1 MKQGGGLGGPEEG
14 SALRFLVGSS
24 GGYQDRFVIFE
35 VKRAPS
41 YEVSSMLGQVCMAFK
56 NDENK
61 RRDFGGLQFC
71 TRIIWDISIELIPHQ
86 KMFTTSE
93 EI

>member
-14 SALRFLVGSS
+14 SALRCWLVRQ
-24 GGYQDRFVIFE
+24 GYQDKFVVCE

-56 NDENK
+56 NDENT
-61 RRDFGGLQFC
+61 RRDFGG
-71 TRIIWDISIELIPHQ
+71 I
-86 KMFTTSE
+86 
-93 EI
+93 

>member
-1 MKQGGGLGGPEEG
+1 MGLEAPRRVALYG
-14 SALRFLVGSS
+14 SWLVRS
-24 GGYQDRFVIFE
+24 GYQDRFVIFE

-86 KMFTTSE
+86 KMFTTSK

>member
-1 MKQGGGLGGPEEG
+1 
-14 SALRFLVGSS
+14 
-24 GGYQDRFVIFE
+24 
-35 VKRAPS
+35 
-41 YEVSSMLGQVCMAFK
+41 MLGQVCMAFK

-86 KMFTTSE
+86 KMFTTSK